1 MPEVFQSHATP
12 RAGTRPRTRWTV
24 TGSCM
29 AHGAL
34 VAAIL
39 ALPALGPMALP
50 PFTRPVG
57 LVIAEVLPPPMP
69 VAPRELPRV
78 TESAP
83 TIPLEAPDR
92 ISKEEPRPTPPL
104 GSFPTTNPFGV
115 PSVGT
120 AASIGERFTPP
131 TVQTATT
138 QKPDGPIRPGG
149 HILAPARSHYVAPVY
164 PPIAVQARSE
174 GTVIL
179 EAVIDETGAVR
190 DVTVLRSAPLLD
202 RAAIDAVKQ
211 WRYTPTRL
219 NGVPVAIVMTVTVTF
234 TLK

>member
-1 MPEVFQSHATP
+1 MPEVFQNHAAP
-12 RAGTRPRTRWTV
+12 RARTRPRTKWTV
-24 TGSCM
+24 AVSCIG
-29 AHGAL
+29 HGAL

-57 LVIAEVLPPPMP
+57 LVIAEVLPPPIP
-69 VAPRELPRV
+69 APPREVSRV
-78 TESAP
+78 TDSAP
-83 TIPLEAPDR
+83 TVPFEAPDGFT
-92 ISKEEPRPTPPL
+92 KEEPRPTPSL

-115 PSVGT
+115 PFAGPATSF
-120 AASIGERFTPP
+120 GERFAPP
-131 TVQTATT
+131 TVQTAPT

-149 HILAPARSHYVAPVY
+149 HILAPTRSHYVAPVY
-164 PPIAVQARSE
+164 PTIAVQARSE

-190 DVTVLRSAPLLD
+190 DVTVLRSVPLLD
-202 RAAIDAVKQ
+202 RAAVDAVKQ

-219 NGVPVAIVMTVTVTF
+219 NGVPVAIIMTVSVTF
-234 TLK
+234 SLR